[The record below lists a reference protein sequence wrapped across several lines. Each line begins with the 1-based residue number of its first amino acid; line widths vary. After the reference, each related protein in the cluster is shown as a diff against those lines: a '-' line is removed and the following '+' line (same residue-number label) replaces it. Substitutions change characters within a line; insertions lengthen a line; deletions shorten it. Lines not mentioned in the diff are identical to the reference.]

1 MPTEV
6 KQLFELEG
14 SVTKDGRITLH
25 FLILG
30 TDNDAT
36 AETALLDEIDATYRG
51 LVRGQPNLKHIGYE
65 AWHATVEYIDP
76 DSPDAEDPPETGE
89 SEYHFEIGGET
100 VHITQSISTISKTK
114 AGGGDAPDFKGAI
127 GIQPDGSIAGVD
139 VFAPTFHF
147 SETHYLAVAAVTAAY
162 KATLAGLAYHVNNDT
177 FKGHPAGEVL
187 SMGASGSQR
196 GSDDWQISFPFGA
209 RKNEAN
215 VSIGGV
221 ITVPAVKGWEY
232 LWVLYREKEDAVAKK
247 IVQQP
252 LAAYVEQVYP
262 TGDLSGMGIGT

>member
-1 MPTEV
+1 MAVEV
-6 KQLFELEG
+6 KQLFQLEG

-100 VHITQSISTISKTK
+100 VHITQSISNISRTK
-114 AGGGDAPDFKGAI
+114 AGGGDADDHKGAI
-127 GIQPDGSIAGVD
+127 GVQDDLTLAGVD
-139 VFAPTFHF
+139 IFAPTYHF
-147 SETHYLAVAAVTAAY
+147 SETHYLALATVSAAY
-162 KATLAGLAYHVNNDT
+162 KATLAGLAYRVNNDT
-177 FKGHPAGEVL
+177 FKGFAAGEVL
-187 SMGASGSQR
+187 FMGASGSQR
-196 GSDDWQISFPFGA
+196 GSDDWQINFSFAA
-209 RKNEAN
+209 RPNEAN
-215 VSIGGV
+215 VDIGGV
-221 ITVPAVKGWEY
+221 ITVPAIKGWEY
-232 LWVLYREKEDAVAKK
+232 LWVRYKK
-247 IVQQP
+247 KAGAESKVLQP
-252 LAAYVEQVYP
+252 RAAYVEQVYK
-262 TGDLSGMGIGT
+262 TGDFSNIGIGT